1 MSSNYSAR
9 VPLVTG
15 YIEKNDLNNV
25 FKVVDKIYK
34 DEFLRKHIV
43 EIHQNQNKT
52 IVLKTRVLDFEV
64 VIGNLDKLDKKV
76 NNFKAFYQKAKK
88 DKTLEKYKIVNL
100 QFENQVVCTKK

>member
-1 MSSNYSAR
+1 M
-9 VPLVTG
+9 L
-15 YIEKNDLNNV
+15 
-25 FKVVDKIYK
+25 KIYK

-88 DKTLEKYKIVNL
+88 DNQQINLVLRKKNLSSVVYLRDKNTKTLNDYKH
-100 QFENQVVCTKK
+100 F